1 MQKHSNVRCAR
12 TYIYYIKNYDIDSMN
27 ENDTRKL
34 QLLLCAALIDERDTQ
49 RRVLEKINYVI
60 NKNHERTSK

>member
-1 MQKHSNVRCAR
+1 MNTKCSNVRRAR
-12 TYIYYIKNYDIDSMN
+12 SYIECMN

-60 NKNHERTSK
+60 NKNNERTSK